1 LYREIRAASAESFL
15 RYRPWR
21 SSNHKLR
28 RLFPFLP
35 LFNTMAFQS
44 LLEETLDAWA
54 YTRSSFIREIQNLT
68 EADLKLRPKPVSRTP
83 TEIAIHI
90 VQSGLMMAGELSRT
104 DGNFQRKSYPQF
116 IREDARG
123 IQPAN
128 KKSEI
133 VRLLKRTHA
142 EGERRIRAAGELHML
157 QMITR
162 FDGERGSRLAWM
174 NHGISHEEYHR
185 GQLALYARLA
195 GRVPALTQL
204 IYGKA

>member
-1 LYREIRAASAESFL
+1 MVLPPVNKGHVEPVTNL
-15 RYRPWR
+15 PTL
-21 SSNHKLR
+21 SNDSEVVM
-28 RLFPFLP
+28 P
-35 LFNTMAFQS
+35 FQS
-44 LLEETLDAWA
+44 LLDEALEAWA
-54 YTRSSFIREIQNLT
+54 YTRSGFISEIQNLSD
-68 EADLKLRPKPVSRTP
+68 ADLKIRPHPESRTA

-90 VQSGLMMAGELSRT
+90 VESGQMMSGELSRP
-104 DGNFQRKSYPQF
+104 DGNFQRKTYPQF
-116 IREDARG
+116 IKEYGGA
-123 IQPAN
+123 IPKVT

-133 VRLLKRTHA
+133 VQLLKRTHA
-142 EGERRIRAAGELHML
+142 EGEKKLRATGELHML

-204 IYGKA
+204 IYGKP